1 MAGRT
6 ENYRQD
12 DAFDAMRL
20 VLRSNHGNRF
30 PEVGQLLGKQHA
42 GSEQHVSV
50 RHDVVARGFFSSK
63 KGKKGTGKRENVL
76 K

>member
-12 DAFDAMRL
+12 DAFDAKRL
-20 VLRSNHGNRF
+20 VLMHNHGNRY
-30 PEVGQLLGKQHA
+30 PEQLLGKQHA
-42 GSEQHVSV
+42 GSAQHVSV
-50 RHDVVARGFFSSK
+50 RHDAVARGFFSSK
-63 KGKKGTGKRENVL
+63 KGKKETGKRENVL